1 MSSVEVNPPR
11 PRWERRKEARP
22 AELLAAAL
30 DLFVEKGYAGT
41 RLDDVAARAG
51 VSKGTLYL
59 YFANKEEL
67 FKAVARENIVT
78 PLAEAAEVARTF
90 EGPTADLLRAVIG
103 AWWKEFGAT
112 HAGGLA
118 KLMMAESGNFPEIAA
133 FFLEEVIEPWHG
145 LLGSV
150 IERGIKRREFRA
162 IDVPLFT
169 RVMTAPL
176 VMLSLWN
183 RSFGVCSAQPMDA
196 EAFVAMLLNTHLTAL
211 AADTRAPA
219 DRATAPTAAPRSA
232 APRAAKKARPAKGT
246 RR

>member
-1 MSSVEVNPPR
+1 MSSIEPTPPR

-41 RLDDVAARAG
+41 RLEDVAARAG

-59 YFANKEEL
+59 YFENKEEL
-67 FKAVARENIVT
+67 FKAVVRENIVT
-78 PLAEAAEVARTF
+78 QLAEAAQEAQHYD
-90 EGPTADLLRAVIG
+90 GPSETLLQNLIT
-103 AWWKEFGAT
+103 AWWKDFGGT
-112 HAGGLA
+112 QAGALT
-118 KLMMAESGNFPEIAA
+118 KLLMAESGNFPEIAR
-133 FFLEEVIEPWHG
+133 FFLEEVIEPWHR

-150 IERGIKRREFRA
+150 VERGIRKREFRPV
-162 IDVPLFT
+162 DVPLFT

-183 RSFGVCSAQPMDA
+183 RSFGVCSAQPVDA
-196 EAFVAMLLNTHLTAL
+196 EAFVAMLLDTHLTSL
-211 AADTRAPA
+211 RT
-219 DRATAPTAAPRSA
+219 PRK
-232 APRAAKKARPAKGT
+232 PAAKKVAAARTKGT